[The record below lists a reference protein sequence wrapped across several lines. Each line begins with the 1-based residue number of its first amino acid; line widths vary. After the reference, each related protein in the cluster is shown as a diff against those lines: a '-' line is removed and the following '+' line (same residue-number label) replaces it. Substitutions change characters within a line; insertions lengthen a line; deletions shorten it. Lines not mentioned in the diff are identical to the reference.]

1 MERVA
6 IIGAAQTKFEK
17 NKPDTFAELVYD
29 VTSRALA
36 DAGITIKEVDN
47 VVSISSDFWDGRTIS
62 SMAISDAAGAFGK
75 DITTV
80 EGDGTFGALYGMM
93 RILSGSFGCSVVV
106 AHHKGSE
113 SSMNGITNTSFD
125 PLVER
130 RLGLDGISSAALQA
144 RRYMSRWGIW
154 EEQLAAVSVKNHGN
168 ARRNPLAQLP
178 LDISID
184 DVLDSRKIADPLK
197 LLDCSPVSDG
207 ATCLILAAERHAKK
221 WTTNK
226 KRVWLKGVGHCTDA
240 FRLGDRDLADT
251 RALKAAAKKAYA
263 HGRHRGP
270 GERDRRGRGL
280 RRLLLHGADV
290 AGGPGHRRRRH
301 GRRSSWSVVSPTS
314 QASSRSTPPAGAS
327 PPTRYRWRASRPWP
341 SACCRSAARRKSARW
356 TGWRPPWCTAST
368 ASAVRVTA
376 SGYWVSRGGVIWEN
390 E

>member
-17 NKPDTFAELVYD
+17 NKPDTFAEMIYD

-36 DAGITIKEVDN
+36 DAGITIAEVDN
-47 VVSISSDFWDGRTIS
+47 VVTVSSDFWDGRTIS
-62 SMAISDAAGAFGK
+62 SMAVSDASGAFGK
-75 DITTV
+75 DITRV

-113 SSMNGITNTSFD
+113 SNMRGITNTAFD

-130 RLGLDGISSAALQA
+130 KLGIDAISAAAMQA

-154 EEQLAAVSVKNHGN
+154 EEQFAAVSVKNHGN
-168 ARRNPLAQLP
+168 AMRNPLAQLP
-178 LDISID
+178 MDITVD
-184 DVLDSRKIADPLK
+184 DVMASRKVADPLK
-197 LLDCSPVSDG
+197 LLDCSPVTDG

-226 KRVWLKGVGHCTDA
+226 KRVWLKGVGHCVDA

-263 HGRHRGP
+263 MAGIENP
-270 GERDRRGRGL
+270 LEEI
-280 RRLLLHGADV
+280 DV
-290 AGGPGHRRRRH
+290 AEVYDAFSYMELMWLEGLGFCEDGQGGEFVERGYADFDGGKVPVNPFRRTPLLPSGTGGRPLAMAECALQIRGEAGEHQVNDVETALVH
-301 GRRSSWSVVSPTS
+301 GINGMCGQSHCVWIM
-314 QASSRSTPPAGAS
+314 G
-327 PPTRYRWRASRPWP
+327 
-341 SACCRSAARRKSARW
+341 K
-356 TGWRPPWCTAST
+356 
-368 ASAVRVTA
+368 
-376 SGYWVSRGGVIWEN
+376 
-390 E
+390 